1 VKKSFITSVPALRV
15 VYVVGLELDR
25 LPEGVVGRESADS
38 GFKDETRDEKLKNQN
53 YIELFFV
60 KCGS

>member
-1 VKKSFITSVPALRV
+1 MTLVPALRV
-15 VYVVGLELDR
+15 VDVVGLELDR

-60 KCGS
+60 K

>member
-1 VKKSFITSVPALRV
+1 LVPALRV

-38 GFKDETRDEKLKNQN
+38 GFKDETRDEKLKIKILLN
-53 YIELFFV
+53 YFLLNA
-60 KCGS
+60 GLNHLLG